1 MLIGHTTFPFF
12 KYILKNKGDKNM
24 KLEKNYLT
32 NDELRYIINGLE
44 DIDNEYDREII
55 KVALVIQ
62 ILIKDVDWDKYNTCN
77 EMYDAYMAQDDV
89 DIENDVKNYYKID
102 EILNK
107 ENSLEKIV
115 ERFLNGLSDKI
126 DEYSKTVDVTQLEGL
141 LGELKKLSDG
151 DGIENEEVLKE
162 IKIEG

>member
-1 MLIGHTTFPFF
+1 MT
-12 KYILKNKGDKNM
+12 
-24 KLEKNYLT
+24 LEKNYLT

-44 DIDNEYDREII
+44 DIDNEYDREIV
-55 KVALVIQ
+55 KVASVIQ
-62 ILIKDVDWDKYNTCN
+62 ILIKDVDWDKYDTCN

-89 DIENDVKNYYKID
+89 DIETDVKNYYKID

-126 DEYSKTVDVTQLEGL
+126 DEYGKSVDLESLKGM
-141 LGELKKLSDG
+141 LGELKKISG
-151 DGIENEEVLKE
+151 DDSQELIVESENKN
-162 IKIEG
+162 I

>member
-24 KLEKNYLT
+24 TLEKNYLT
-32 NDELRYIINGLE
+32 NDELHYIINGLE
-44 DIDNEYDREII
+44 DIDNEYDREIV
-55 KVALVIQ
+55 KVALAIQ
-62 ILIKDVDWDKYNTCN
+62 ILIKDIDWGKYKTCN
-77 EMYDAYMAQDDV
+77 EMYDAYIAQDDV
-89 DIENDVKNYYKID
+89 NIETDVKNYYKID

-115 ERFLNGLSDKI
+115 ERFLNGLNDKI

-162 IKIEG
+162 IKIE